1 MDGSVPY
8 ILRKESRMLRMPLWA
23 QPEIRMY
30 LSWSYLITRYISWEK
45 VSWTYSLFFSWC
57 NRLFPLGQ
65 FRLGETLV
73 KTESSSSITVRS
85 NITLEA
91 EWTEDAKNQ
100 RNRVEKSVRF
110 LFLLISSLYAALDLE
125 VDEGLP
131 MKNKEN
137 ETYELFSVEGYSGMQ
152 EPDVSV
158 L

>member
-1 MDGSVPY
+1 MDMFSV
-8 ILRKESRMLRMPLWA
+8 RNESGTAYLMFQKLRMK
-23 QPEIRMY
+23 ECMR
-30 LSWSYLITRYISWEK
+30 
-45 VSWTYSLFFSWC
+45 
-57 NRLFPLGQ
+57 
-65 FRLGETLV
+65 
-73 KTESSSSITVRS
+73 VRS
-85 NITLEA
+85 NITLDA
-91 EWTEDAKNQ
+91 EWTEEDAKNQ

>member
-1 MDGSVPY
+1 M
-8 ILRKESRMLRMPLWA
+8 R
-23 QPEIRMY
+23 
-30 LSWSYLITRYISWEK
+30 
-45 VSWTYSLFFSWC
+45 
-57 NRLFPLGQ
+57 
-65 FRLGETLV
+65 
-73 KTESSSSITVRS
+73 VRS

-137 ETYELFSVEGYSGMQ
+137 ENEEELHLIISILEEKKEVEN
-152 EPDVSV
+152 EIK
-158 L
+158 

>member
-1 MDGSVPY
+1 M
-8 ILRKESRMLRMPLWA
+8 R
-23 QPEIRMY
+23 
-30 LSWSYLITRYISWEK
+30 
-45 VSWTYSLFFSWC
+45 
-57 NRLFPLGQ
+57 
-65 FRLGETLV
+65 
-73 KTESSSSITVRS
+73 VRS

-125 VDEGLP
+125 VAEGLP

-137 ETYELFSVEGYSGMQ
+137 ETYELFFSVEGYSGMQ
-152 EPDVSV
+152 EPDVPV

>member
-1 MDGSVPY
+1 MDIFSV
-8 ILRKESRMLRMPLWA
+8 RNESGTAYLMFQKLRMK
-23 QPEIRMY
+23 ECMR
-30 LSWSYLITRYISWEK
+30 
-45 VSWTYSLFFSWC
+45 
-57 NRLFPLGQ
+57 
-65 FRLGETLV
+65 
-73 KTESSSSITVRS
+73 VRS

>member
-1 MDGSVPY
+1 MSSEY
-8 ILRKESRMLRMPLWA
+8 FQKLRMK
-23 QPEIRMY
+23 ECMR
-30 LSWSYLITRYISWEK
+30 
-45 VSWTYSLFFSWC
+45 
-57 NRLFPLGQ
+57 
-65 FRLGETLV
+65 
-73 KTESSSSITVRS
+73 VRS
-85 NITLEA
+85 NITLEE

-158 L
+158 HSASSVILLLTLIHSFIRSF